1 MKKLRQLMQDEPMK
15 GVEKA
20 VWWAEYVI
28 RHKGTTHLRSPTVDI
43 EWYKFLLL
51 DVFAVLLG
59 GPLLILL
66 ITIKLVKFLLG
77 RSKNDGSKI
86 KKQ

>member
-1 MKKLRQLMQDEPMK
+1 MKKLRQLVQDEPMK

-51 DVFAVLLG
+51 DVFAVIIG
-59 GPLLILL
+59 GPLLILF
-66 ITIKLVKFLLG
+66 ITDKLAKFLLG
-77 RSKNDGSKI
+77 RSKNNRSKV